1 MVSAILGTAIPSSAL
16 ERVAQAPDRN
26 QVAEVELLT
35 PVFVGQRIP
44 DLRLEGCEVVALRRN
59 NLWVDDIEVA
69 ELRRSDVLTLVGAKA
84 AINKVRESLRRYSFL
99 DCIKTV
105 YSPSKSFKGDRM
117 KFRLLKFVLVA
128 GSLFLFTAQRLPK
141 VPVEFHHRLS
151 LLRLQRQ
158 FCTASNGRSKEGRG
172 LR

>member
-1 MVSAILGTAIPSSAL
+1 MTFRLPVVVARLGLVSGLTSWARLNDAGMLRMSWNEMVSAILGTAIPSSAL

-84 AINKVRESLRRYSFL
+84 AINKVARVFY
-99 DCIKTV
+99 
-105 YSPSKSFKGDRM
+105 
-117 KFRLLKFVLVA
+117 VA
-128 GSLFLFTAQRLPK
+128 IVSWIA
-141 VPVEFHHRLS
+141 
-151 LLRLQRQ
+151 
-158 FCTASNGRSKEGRG
+158 
-172 LR
+172 